1 MLRASQTLLRKRS
14 TNLPTTFAES
24 TVTDGSVKSIK
35 IEAPLAKAIR
45 SADGFI
51 KGTYAWLFVSIFSI
65 YFGSVWIFR
74 NSASIV
80 LNCQA
85 DGCTFNIHTPYGYVP
100 KKSINGI
107 IPTADKSKRKTII
120 EIKRDQ
126 LVRADNIKWD
136 PESQAVVENYGLGS
150 PSYSSQQQ
158 SEDEDVGGEGVGDSR
173 RPTKPWNKHKRYKNK
188 KTDRNKKKN
197 KGKYKSYY
205 RTGPDANGNYDSYA
219 VVVRDPL
226 PSSFNGVEESDPD
239 ESPSKR
245 MQRQMLARH
254 NSMMNDPNSFAS
266 LIAPFAITSND
277 SMEYIIHLR
286 DFNVGQTHR
295 LPRTSVSKVNA
306 YTTGRRTNFVLR
318 ESRPVKWQGLVLLIV
333 GIFSLVLCLL
343 LGVFWEE
350 YDPTKVGSYRQRMAE
365 MRKRNEAKKLAAQ
378 RRNNNVVRRPQP
390 KNRPDPLGIGRKAY

>member
-1 MLRASQTLLRKRS
+1 MLHASQTLLRKRT
-14 TNLPTTFAES
+14 TNLPTTLAES
-24 TVTDGSVKSIK
+24 TVADGSVKSIK
-35 IEAPLAKAIR
+35 IDASLAKAIR

-51 KGTYAWLFVSIFSI
+51 KGTYAWLFVSIFLI
-65 YFGSVWIFR
+65 YSGSVWIFR

-85 DGCTFNIHTPYGYVP
+85 DGCTFNFHTPYGFVP
-100 KKSINGI
+100 KKSIHGI
-107 IPTADKSKRKTII
+107 IPTTDKSKRKTTI

-136 PESQAVVENYGLGS
+136 PESQVIAENYGLGS

-158 SEDEDVGGEGVGDSR
+158 NEDEDEGGEGEGDSR
-173 RPTKPWNKHKRYKNK
+173 RPTKPWNKHKKYNNK
-188 KTDRNKKKN
+188 KNYRSKKKGK

-205 RTGPDANGNYDSYA
+205 MTGPDADGNYDSYA

-226 PSSFNGVEESDPD
+226 PSSFNGDEESDPD

-245 MQRQMLARH
+245 MQRQMAARH

-266 LIAPFAITSND
+266 LIAPYAITSND

-306 YTTGRRTNFVLR
+306 YTTGRRKNFVLR

-350 YDPTKVGSYRQRMAE
+350 YDPTKVGSYRKRMAE
-365 MRKRNEAKKLAAQ
+365 MRKRNAAKKLAAQ
-378 RRNNNVVRRPQP
+378 RSNMVRKPQP
-390 KNRPDPLGIGRKAY
+390 RNRPDPLGVGRKAY